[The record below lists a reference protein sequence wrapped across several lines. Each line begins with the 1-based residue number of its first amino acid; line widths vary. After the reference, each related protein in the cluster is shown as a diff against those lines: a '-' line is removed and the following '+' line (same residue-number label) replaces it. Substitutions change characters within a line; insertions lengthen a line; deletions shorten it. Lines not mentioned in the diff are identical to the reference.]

1 MIYSLQWNKAQ
12 LTPFC
17 EITQFTE
24 GLDNAFWVIAEM
36 ALQLQTTDF
45 SQQHQQLLPCC
56 RSLYGL

>member
-1 MIYSLQWNKAQ
+1 MEQSTID
-12 LTPFC
+12 TIFC

-45 SQQHQQLLPCC
+45 SQQHQQLLPCF